1 MAERKSI
8 QLMLVDDHEMVR
20 RGLAIFFQTLD
31 DFEVIAEATD
41 GESAV
46 ALASELHPDV
56 VLMDINMP
64 VMNGI
69 TTTRLIREKCPNTK
83 VVVLTSSDDVTSLR
97 EVIRAGAFD
106 YLLKSSSTHKLAE
119 TLRMACM

>member
-31 DFEVIAEATD
+31 DFEVIAEAND

-69 TTTRLIREKCPNTK
+69 TATRLIREKCPNTK

-106 YLLKSSSTHKLAE
+106 YLLKSSPIHKLAE